1 MIRHIRTV
9 VAAAAIATMPMVAGA
24 VTFDPENNISVGAT
38 GVDVFAGPY
47 FFDATFRDSD
57 VAGTYTFEFVN
68 TSASSIT
75 VGTVIGTV
83 LQSTAAFLGGVTAS
97 WANGSNAFIAGN
109 VTDIFSINTILT
121 AGASDTLSI
130 AFGDP
135 QATIGEGR
143 ANIDFTVAAVPVPA
157 AGLLLLGALA
167 GFGALRR
174 RKKA

>member
-1 MIRHIRTV
+1 MIKHVRTAI
-9 VAAAAIATMPMVAGA
+9 AAAAIATMPMVAGA
-24 VTFDPENNISVGAT
+24 VTFDPENNITVGAT
-38 GVDVFAGPY
+38 GVDIFAGPY
-47 FFDATFRDSD
+47 FFDATFRDED
-57 VAGTYTFEFVN
+57 LAGTFTFEFMN
-68 TSASSIT
+68 TSASATT
-75 VGTVIGTV
+75 VGTVFGTV

-97 WANGSNAFIAGN
+97 WANGESVFILGS
-109 VTDIFSINTILT
+109 VTDVFSVNTILT

-135 QATIGEGR
+135 QATITNGR